1 VELLG
6 RSNGMGFQ
14 LHSFFQLFDVASLL
28 AYSFAFVAV
37 IQLIEVL
44 VLKPMDRQTQRW
56 RR

>member
-1 VELLG
+1 
-6 RSNGMGFQ
+6 MGFQ